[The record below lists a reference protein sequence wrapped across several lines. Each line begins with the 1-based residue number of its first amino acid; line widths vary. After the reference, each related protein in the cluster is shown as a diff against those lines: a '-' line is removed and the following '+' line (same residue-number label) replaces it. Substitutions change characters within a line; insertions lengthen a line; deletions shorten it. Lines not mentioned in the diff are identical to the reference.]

1 MGSEAFARGRS
12 SKAGQR
18 KEDRRCRLNPTF
30 QAQIRKA
37 LSAAGQASS
46 LRPVAR
52 DIVRAPS
59 PAELSS
65 FATKQWESVLL
76 LLVQSAGWANT
87 DSPAPQPSIPAII
100 TDTLVRA
107 GLMTDSGGSTKITE
121 EGFKFLLRDT
131 TSQMWQVIREYVSSA
146 EERGIDS
153 SQLVGFLLEL
163 GFYVVGEAYAMAVLS
178 AMRQKVAEEL
188 VATGLVKLLKT
199 SAGAHY
205 FVPTQLAANLSASL
219 SESASWQAAEGY
231 IIVETNFRVYAYTSS
246 DLQAAILSLMARVE
260 YRLPNLVVA
269 VLTRESVNAAFA
281 NGITAEKVGL
291 TCNSHKQVAAL
302 LHIHQFYGA
311 EWATPWWG
319 TYMRHGCQIASY
331 LQQHAHPKVA
341 QRVPMVPEN
350 VVDQLHLWEH
360 DQSRLQLSPAVL
372 YEDFPK
378 QEIYEAVL
386 QYAADLGGLL
396 WDDPGNRRL
405 VVAGQHHEQMR
416 AFIRSQGSGRK

>member
-37 LSAAGQASS
+37 LSLAGQASS

-52 DIVRAPS
+52 DVVRAPS
-59 PAELSS
+59 LAELSS
-65 FATKQWESVLL
+65 FATKQWE
-76 LLVQSAGWANT
+76 SAGWANT

-100 TDTLVRA
+100 RDTLVQA
-107 GLMTDSGGSTKITE
+107 GLITDSGGSTKITE

-199 SAGAHY
+199 SAGAYY

-281 NGITAEKVGL
+281 NGITAEK
-291 TCNSHKQVAAL
+291 
-302 LHIHQFYGA
+302 
-311 EWATPWWG
+311 
-319 TYMRHGCQIASY
+319 
-331 LQQHAHPKVA
+331 QHAHPKVA

-386 QYAADLGGLL
+386 QYAVDLGGLL
-396 WDDPGNRRL
+396 WDDPSNRRL